1 MFHATVNQAL
11 EWLEKNQDTPLDEL
25 REAAKADDEDEEMS
39 NINVEAQE
47 GEEGAKSLVCND
59 CGKRF
64 RNADL
69 ASYHASKT
77 YAYMKF
83 MHVWNMNKILTSA
96 MPVTTPISQSQ
107 LRRSLR

>member
-1 MFHATVNQAL
+1 MSRAIVNQAL

-25 REAAKADDEDEEMS
+25 VADAKADEEDEEMS
-39 NINVEAQE
+39 NINVEGQE
-47 GEEGAKSLVCND
+47 GAEGAKSLVCND

-77 YAYMKF
+77 
-83 MHVWNMNKILTSA
+83 
-96 MPVTTPISQSQ
+96 
-107 LRRSLR
+107 

>member
-1 MFHATVNQAL
+1 MYLTAVNQAL

-25 REAAKADDEDEEMS
+25 LADAKADEEDQEMA
-39 NINVEAQE
+39 NIDVDARE
-47 GEEGAKSLVCND
+47 GGGTMKSLVCND

-77 YAYMKF
+77 YAYGNLQPGVYEK
-83 MHVWNMNKILTSA
+83 LTA
-96 MPVTTPISQSQ
+96 RTPVNTPTSLSQP
-107 LRRSLR
+107 RR